1 VTVVQICA
9 GVMTVEHPLRSRREA
24 ENAIDALKRAQEHL
38 AKSAEFLL
46 VEAKDREEQLAMK
59 QSLAEAEL
67 DARRTDLDAEAAVL
81 ARQREVGEEFAER
94 QMRRI
99 KLNVG
104 GKLFETS
111 KPTLLAEPDSMLY
124 ALVHSGAFLPDEK
137 TGEYFIDRDPKFFGT
152 FLNYLRDNRGDGQL
166 NLDLEDLR
174 PTDCK
179 QLYSDIQYYQFSS
192 LMHLLP
198 SEGPVEIPNRL
209 NFVGFAQ
216 WSQDGAVQ
224 SHRVQ
229 DRLMSA
235 AAQANFP
242 DSRPATLEE
251 YMAGTIRDLP
261 SKNISGDPITFYG
274 ESTDGMTDDH
284 AGKFGV
290 SLGEELDGTRPTCML
305 YRHRRSII
313 CVLEE
318 SRKPFAIECPP

>member
-1 VTVVQICA
+1 
-9 GVMTVEHPLRSRREA
+9 MTVEHPLRSRREA
-24 ENAIDALKRAQEHL
+24 DNAIDALKRAQEHL

-46 VEAKDREEQLAMK
+46 VEAKEREEQLALK

-67 DARRTDLDAEAAVL
+67 DARRTKLDAEAAVL

-111 KPTLLAEPDSMLY
+111 KPTLMAEPDSMLY
-124 ALVHSGAFLPDEK
+124 ALVHSGAFQPDDK
-137 TGEYFIDRDPKFFGT
+137 TGEYFIDRDPKFFGI

-166 NLDLEDLR
+166 NLDLESLR
-174 PTDCK
+174 PADCK

-198 SEGPVEIPNRL
+198 PEGPVEVQNRIR
-209 NFVGFAQ
+209 FVGFAQ

-229 DRLMSA
+229 DRLMCA
-235 AAQANFP
+235 AAQANVP

-251 YMAGTIRDLP
+251 YMAGSVRDLP
-261 SKNISGDPITFYG
+261 PKNNSGDPITFYG
-274 ESTDGMTDDH
+274 ESSDGISDEYS
-284 AGKFGV
+284 GKFGI
-290 SLGEELDGTRPTCML
+290 SLGDSLDGTRPTCML
-305 YRHRRSII
+305 YRHRRSIL
-313 CVLEE
+313 CVVEE
-318 SRKPFAIECPP
+318 CRKPFGIEVPA